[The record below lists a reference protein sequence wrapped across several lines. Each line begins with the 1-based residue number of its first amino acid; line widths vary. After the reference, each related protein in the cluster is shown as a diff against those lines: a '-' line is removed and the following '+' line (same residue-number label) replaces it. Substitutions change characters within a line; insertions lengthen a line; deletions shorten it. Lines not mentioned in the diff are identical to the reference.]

1 MQALIERKAL
11 PLEAMLEDVFK
22 SLQTLLALRG
32 GALRNARVGN
42 RIDFSTGRISE
53 LCLFIVF
60 TLIMSSRSLKKSSR
74 NHRLTEFRQKV
85 STSRYDLDKVQK
97 LQINSEKRKRSVNAA
112 RDACSALLKYAEEL
126 EERLAQ
132 MEKLE
137 RNFSVLQRD
146 YKILV
151 SQHLQY
157 KPPDVMLYG
166 RRERV
171 DDLWGRA

>member
-1 MQALIERKAL
+1 M
-11 PLEAMLEDVFK
+11 
-22 SLQTLLALRG
+22 
-32 GALRNARVGN
+32 
-42 RIDFSTGRISE
+42 
-53 LCLFIVF
+53 
-60 TLIMSSRSLKKSSR
+60 
-74 NHRLTEFRQKV
+74 
-85 STSRYDLDKVQK
+85 
-97 LQINSEKRKRSVNAA
+97 QINAEKRKRSVNAA

-146 YKILV
+146 YKILL

-157 KPPDVMLYG
+157 KPPGVMLYG